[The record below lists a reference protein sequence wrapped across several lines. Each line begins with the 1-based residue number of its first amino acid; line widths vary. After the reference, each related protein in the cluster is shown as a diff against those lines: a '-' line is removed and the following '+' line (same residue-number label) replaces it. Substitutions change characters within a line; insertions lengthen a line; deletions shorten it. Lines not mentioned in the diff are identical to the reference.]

1 MPLNAPLSLKKY
13 TQPTVNIRHQIPG
26 DLFANLVIYKTLLVS
41 LIFLICISFIQ
52 CDQVNRSTDQFHG
65 TKLASKVGKDFEL
78 ADQRGELVSNFAH
91 GGKAAI
97 LTFLFSDCTDVCPI
111 VTSQIKAALANS
123 EKLSHIPVM
132 IITVDPDIDDQQT
145 RLEFVNKWDL
155 TSNWHFLSGDHRLLS
170 DIWNSYHVNPQ
181 NTPVNT
187 QQGLQNSLVAKYK
200 VIHTTPVYLLDI
212 KGKPTILHTTPI
224 NSKDLRSDLY
234 TMIRK

>member
-1 MPLNAPLSLKKY
+1 M
-13 TQPTVNIRHQIPG
+13 
-26 DLFANLVIYKTLLVS
+26 VIYKTLVVS
-41 LIFLICISFIQ
+41 LIFLICLSFIQ
-52 CDQVNRSTDQFHG
+52 CDQVNRNTDQFHG
-65 TKLASKVGKDFEL
+65 TKLAGKIGKKFEL
-78 ADQRGELVSNFAH
+78 TDQRGELVSNFTH

-123 EKLSHIPVM
+123 EKLSHIPVI
-132 IITVDPDIDDQQT
+132 IITVDPGIDDQQT
-145 RLEFVNKWDL
+145 RLDFVDKWDL
-155 TSNWHFLSGDHRLLS
+155 TSNWHFLSGDHHLLS
-170 DIWNSYHVNPQ
+170 DIWNSYHVNPL

-224 NSKDLRSDLY
+224 NSKGLRSDLY